1 MLLKKNVVLSYLVHI
16 VTFKLSLECKWSHP
30 VVFYKDEG
38 GKDKHLKTVATL
50 YRSDN
55 CIEKGI
61 HVPLKVSLIYDNEEG
76 SNVLK
81 ESEILRFLDGSKHY
95 IDPDTGQSI
104 IKFRIEDVSK
114 NHQGKLY

>member
-1 MLLKKNVVLSYLVHI
+1 MHVVTY
-16 VTFKLSLECKWSHP
+16 KLTLQCNWGFP

-38 GKDKHLKTVATL
+38 GKDKHLETIANL
-50 YRSDN
+50 YGSDGY
-55 CIEKGI
+55 IAKGI
-61 HVPLKVSLIYDNEEG
+61 HVPLKISLMYDNEEG

-81 ESEILRFLDGSKHY
+81 ESEILRVLDSSRHY

-114 NHQGKLY
+114 NHQGMV